1 MATTLFDLI
10 NLIVSLIN
18 DILVLFN
25 IDLSLLN
32 LSIQLFSETPIIV
45 LTAYELTAIT
55 VTILIVTIAVKI
67 TWGIC
72 KKIFNLVRGGF
83 KSL

>member
-18 DILVLFN
+18 DILLLFN
-25 IDLSLLN
+25 VDLSTLD
-32 LSIQLFSETPIIV
+32 LSIQFFSDIPIVVLSAYDLMAIITTVFIV
-45 LTAYELTAIT
+45 I
-55 VTILIVTIAVKI
+55 IAVKI

-72 KKIFNLVRGGF
+72 KKIYKLVKDGF
-83 KSL
+83 S